1 MKSKQL
7 VNIKQNLEIIRLNTI
22 ESTATRKKRTI
33 NDANIENP
41 KTKTN
46 KTVLDTKSQKNYPE
60 NKGHVQTHTHAHK
73 DTYKHT

>member
-1 MKSKQL
+1 M
-7 VNIKQNLEIIRLNTI
+7 NIKQNLEIIRLNTI